1 MRHTLAIAG
10 LLGVFALGFFVAWQI
25 ARPRAERVEQASAD
39 VLLEKVKS
47 VAKLV
52 TVEGYFS
59 EIYSHKDYLK
69 VTDMFPHMLKDIPAF
84 RKKALV
90 RVKGKVSVGYDL
102 DQMRIDLDPETH
114 TIRLSNLPRPD
125 IISVEHDLEYYDLT
139 EGTFNQFT
147 AEDYSKLN
155 ARAKNLIVQ
164 QARQSDLFR
173 QAEAQGNRL
182 IEMITFLAEEAGW
195 RVEQEAR
202 PALVN

>member
-1 MRHTLAIAG
+1 MRNLFAIVG
-10 LLGVFALGFFVAWQI
+10 LLSVFALGFFIAWQI
-25 ARPRAERVEQASAD
+25 AQPRAARIEETSAD

-59 EIYSHKDYLK
+59 EVYSHKDYIK
-69 VTDMFPHMLKDIPAF
+69 VIDMFPHMLKDIPAF

-102 DQMRIDLDPETH
+102 DRMRIDLDPETR
-114 TIRLSNLPRPD
+114 TLRLSNLPRPD
-125 IISVEHDLEYYDLT
+125 IISIEHDLEYYDLT

-155 ARAKNLIVQ
+155 ARAKNIIEQ
-164 QARQSDLFR
+164 QARQSDLFD
-173 QAEAQGNRL
+173 QAEAQGNQ
-182 IEMITFLAEEAGW
+182 IIDMITFLAEEAGW
-195 RVEQEAR
+195 TVKREAR
-202 PALVN
+202 PVLAN